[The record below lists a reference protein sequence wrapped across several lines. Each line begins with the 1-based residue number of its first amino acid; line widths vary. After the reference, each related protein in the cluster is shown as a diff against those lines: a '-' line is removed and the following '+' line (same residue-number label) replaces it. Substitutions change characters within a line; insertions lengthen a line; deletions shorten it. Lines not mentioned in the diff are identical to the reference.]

1 MKKLLY
7 AFICFLY
14 IIGPVLNTPLN
25 LYGDPIL
32 FLSAI
37 FSCYLFV
44 GKFDTALNPRIF
56 LGLFE
61 YPFIGFQFYLILP
74 LLGAFF
80 FPVYGG
86 LVSLADFIRPLRI
99 VLTMYAGLAL
109 VLIAYK
115 LYYMAFFIKLIKIIT
130 YVMIINAAIICC
142 QTMFESV
149 RDVINSFLFR
159 IDDGVDR
166 YGIELR
172 SSGLYLSG
180 GALPS
185 VFQTI
190 VTIFIPYLISRK
202 EFNYWLGLLFSLFLF
217 ITSIFTGRSG
227 IFVSIPFVYTAF
239 IFLSKRQFY
248 NMLVFF
254 MLGLFFLLSYVSFFE
269 SEAFAYAIE
278 RFSWLANESKDSG
291 TIAIILNKL
300 SIPDNVFILLFGVLN
315 FNNAIYSHVSDMGFN
330 IKLWTYG
337 FVGWIF
343 FYLSYF
349 KMMFYVC
356 RFKFDAFKDERIL
369 VIIFLL
375 TYLFFEFKENMMYAR
390 NGMSILSLVMYAYVV
405 YRYKIRM
412 LVRMTR

>member
-7 AFICFLY
+7 AFMCFLY

-44 GKFDTALNPRIF
+44 GKFDTTLNPRIF

-74 LLGAFF
+74 LLGAFL

-99 VLTMYAGLAL
+99 ILTMYAGLVL
-109 VLIAYK
+109 VLIAYR
-115 LYYMAFFIKLIKIIT
+115 LYYMAFFIKLMKIII
-130 YVMIINAAIICC
+130 YVMIINAVIICC

-149 RDVINSFLFR
+149 RDIINSFLFR

-185 VFQTI
+185 IFQTI
-190 VTIFIPYLISRK
+190 VTIFIPYLIAKK
-202 EFNYWLGLLFSLFLF
+202 EFNYWLGLLFALFLF

-227 IFVSIPFVYTAF
+227 IFVIIPFVYTAF
-239 IFLSKRQFY
+239 RFLSKKQFY
-248 NMLVFF
+248 RMLVFF
-254 MLGLFFLLSYVSFFE
+254 MLGLLFFISYINFFE
-269 SEAFAYAIE
+269 SEAFTYAIE

-291 TIAIILNKL
+291 TIA
-300 SIPDNVFILLFGVLN
+300 D
-315 FNNAIYSHVSDMGFN
+315 
-330 IKLWTYG
+330 IK
-337 FVGWIF
+337 
-343 FYLSYF
+343 
-349 KMMFYVC
+349 
-356 RFKFDAFKDERIL
+356 
-369 VIIFLL
+369 
-375 TYLFFEFKENMMYAR
+375 
-390 NGMSILSLVMYAYVV
+390 
-405 YRYKIRM
+405 
-412 LVRMTR
+412 